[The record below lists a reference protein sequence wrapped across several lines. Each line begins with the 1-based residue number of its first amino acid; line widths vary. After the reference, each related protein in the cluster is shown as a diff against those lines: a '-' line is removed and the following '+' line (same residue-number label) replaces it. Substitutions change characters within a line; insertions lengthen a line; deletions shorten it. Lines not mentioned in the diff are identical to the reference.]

1 MRRLSCDT
9 CLGSISSH
17 GFIKSEKLSWMW
29 SGETDLQTNGQRE
42 VMGFK
47 EGEGGGHK
55 PRNVW
60 SLEAT
65 LGKYMNSSHVEGTQ
79 PCQHR
84 DFSPGRARSDF

>member
-1 MRRLSCDT
+1 MILVWAR
-9 CLGSISSH
+9 SH
-17 GFIKSEKLSWMW
+17 HMGLLNLRSFPGCGQ
-29 SGETDLQTNGQRE
+29 GETDLQTNGQRE

-65 LGKYMNSSHVEGTQ
+65 LGK
-79 PCQHR
+79 
-84 DFSPGRARSDF
+84 